1 MSWQTQSFNW
11 PISAQTIQS
20 QSEQVLA
27 QAGSVAEQAANRLA
41 PLAGKV
47 SFNRHALSV
56 AAENLLQLRGQL
68 DNLLC
73 RGQVL
78 SVHPYQFF
86 SDNTAKQA
94 YHLTPANAVK
104 RLADKLVDSHD
115 ENRPVTACYALGI
128 MIAEPNL
135 AAFAISTRA
144 VFNVLSLP
152 DLGMVS
158 RRAKQ
163 GLSLEQDKLTLPLAA
178 KQPLFKPTAALNSSP
193 LCQVLNSQG
202 AQLAQLESI
211 AADKQTPIATLQA
224 LAVKRGVHLNQ
235 LHDAIEQLKQS
246 DIQVRVFAGQGTPDE
261 LHAQL
266 QLSTP
271 PGQGNIHTFAALL
284 LSETPLTFI
293 GELFA

>member
-1 MSWQTQSFNW
+1 MKWQLQHFTW
-11 PISAQTIQS
+11 PRCAQAIQS

-27 QAGSVAEQAANRLA
+27 QAGNLAEQAANRLT
-41 PLAGKV
+41 PLVGTV

-56 AAENLLQLRGQL
+56 EAENLLQLRGQL
-68 DNLLC
+68 DDLLC

-104 RLADKLVDSHD
+104 RLANKLVDSHD

-158 RRAKQ
+158 RRAQ
-163 GLSLEQDKLTLPLAA
+163 PGLNLEQDKLTLPLAA
-178 KQPLFKPTAALNSSP
+178 KQPLFKPAAALNASP
-193 LCQVLNSQG
+193 LRQVLNCQG
-202 AQLAQLESI
+202 AQLAQLESL
-211 AADKQTPIATLQA
+211 AGDRQTPIAKLQA
-224 LAVKRGVHLNQ
+224 LAVKRHEHLNQ
-235 LHDAIEQLKQS
+235 LHAAIEDLKQS
-246 DIQVRVFAGQGTPDE
+246 DIQVQVFAGQGTSDE

-271 PGQGNIHTFAALL
+271 PGPENIHTFAALL
-284 LSETPLTFI
+284 LSDTPLTFI